1 MTEIKNLGNEVIFCA
16 TNDDYTVKLQELG
29 FRYIPIALE
38 RKGMN
43 ILKDL
48 SLFFSLMKIYRKE
61 SPDWIFHNSIKPNIY
76 GAIAAHFTGRHCINT
91 VSGLGHMFMKRN
103 FLNRIAMILYRFAG
117 FCSRKT
123 FFQNKDDM
131 QYFLDNNLITREKC
145 LLVAGSGVNTEYFK
159 PGVYMRNQSLENKFI
174 FLYLGR
180 ILWDKGIN
188 ELIQSVRIL
197 KKRYHLLVVNFLG
210 MIDTG
215 NPAGISKFQVQE
227 WVDEGLINYLGE
239 KADVRPDL
247 EDCDCVILPSYR
259 EGTPRSLLEA
269 SAMELPVIASDVAGC
284 KDVVENGVTGFLA
297 KAKDW
302 QALAG
307 AMEEMIKM
315 TESQRKQMGKN
326 GRAKIIREYSESAVI
341 KAYCSQIGIN

>member
-1 MTEIKNLGNEVIFCA
+1 
-16 TNDDYTVKLQELG
+16 
-29 FRYIPIALE
+29 
-38 RKGMN
+38 
-43 ILKDL
+43 
-48 SLFFSLMKIYRKE
+48 
-61 SPDWIFHNSIKPNIY
+61 
-76 GAIAAHFTGRHCINT
+76 
-91 VSGLGHMFMKRN
+91 
-103 FLNRIAMILYRFAG
+103 
-117 FCSRKT
+117 
-123 FFQNKDDM
+123 M